1 MTIFQKSYELPPFDM
16 GEIYRYSGIK
26 QPGQTMRETVCE
38 CTDMCRDF
46 IGRVCFCEVPVKI
59 DGQTVDLTFAKTR
72 SADLCKNLRNCGSAV
87 IFAATVGVEID
98 RLISK
103 YGLISPSK
111 AVILGAIGAERI
123 EAACNAFCDDIK
135 GQKAKGGKFTRPRFS
150 PGYGDLPLEFQ
161 KDIFSLLDC
170 FRKIGLSLSESL
182 LMSPSKSV
190 TAIVGISDSPCRDT
204 SGCLYCKN
212 PDCNF
217 RKEP

>member
-1 MTIFQKSYELPPFDM
+1 MTVFQKSYELPPFDM

-26 QPGQTMRETVCE
+26 QPDEKLRATVAE
-38 CTDMCRDF
+38 CADMCRDF
-46 IGRVCFCEVPVKI
+46 SGGVCFCEVPIKT
-59 DGQTVDLTFAKTR
+59 DGQTVDLSFAKVQSTGLGR
-72 SADLCKNLRNCGSAV
+72 NLKNCDSAI

-103 YGLISPSK
+103 YSLISPSK

-135 GQKAKGGKFTRPRFS
+135 GQKAKEGKFTRPRFS

-204 SGCLYCKN
+204 SGCLYCEN
-212 PDCNF
+212 ADCNF

>member
-1 MTIFQKSYELPPFDM
+1 MTIFQKSYELLPFDM

-135 GQKAKGGKFTRPRFS
+135 GQKAK
-150 PGYGDLPLEFQ
+150 E
-161 KDIFSLLDC
+161 
-170 FRKIGLSLSESL
+170 
-182 LMSPSKSV
+182 
-190 TAIVGISDSPCRDT
+190 
-204 SGCLYCKN
+204 
-212 PDCNF
+212 
-217 RKEP
+217 